1 MIKYLA
7 TLLLFATLPLTT
19 WAQMT
24 FGFSTAPVSTTTL
37 QNGTQQVT
45 FPDGTKL
52 NDLITHVLI
61 DGVEVAPSSVSPDPT
76 TTTLRNGE
84 LEVFVHDG
92 RAYSFVFKAPAATFT
107 AVIMSDPHIEQGG
120 HDGVSVAEMQSMV
133 QRIIAT
139 RPAIVFCLGDMDKD
153 SENSASDFTS
163 AFRGFNDA
171 GVPFITMCG
180 NHDLV
185 PDYWEGGDRGVT
197 YGGGHTANMKAL
209 DVVSKQIE
217 EAKKHGVTEVVRF
230 HDSNLKSGTTQ
241 FDPFVV
247 NFRGVNFYCGQTYW
261 FQKPYTNP
269 GFMDLFGKSPV
280 KYWAPDG
287 VIAELETFVRSH
299 GDVPSVWM
307 QHYPFL
313 SGSDCD
319 RWWLDECKPGTVPV
333 SDATQYSTPRAKKLK
348 YAQLINM
355 TTNPVHFSGH
365 THTYDQQTY
374 EGITDYT
381 VAGPGYMAGSV
392 YIVTLQEGVG
402 VVKVERK
409 SI

>member
-1 MIKYLA
+1 MTKHIA
-7 TLLLFATLPLTT
+7 IALLLGLLPLSG

-24 FGFSTAPVSTTTL
+24 FGYRVEPVSNAKE
-37 QNGTQQVT
+37 QNGTQSVT
-45 FPDGTKL
+45 FPVGTALSGIITSVRVDG
-52 NDLITHVLI
+52 I
-61 DGVEVAPSSVSPDPT
+61 EVDPASVSPNPT
-76 TTTLRNGE
+76 TTTLRDGE

-92 RAYSFVFKAPAATFT
+92 RAYSFAFHAPSATFT
-107 AVIMSDPHIEQGG
+107 AIIMSDPHIEQGG
-120 HDGVSVAEMQSMV
+120 HDGVTIGGMQNMV
-133 QRIIAT
+133 NRIIAT
-139 RPAIVFCLGDMDKD
+139 HPAIVFCLGDMDKD
-153 SENSASDFTS
+153 SENSGSDFTN

-171 GVPFITMCG
+171 GIPFITMCG

-197 YGGGHTANMKAL
+197 YGGGHTANIKAL
-209 DVVSKQIE
+209 DIVSRQLD

-230 HDSNLKSGTTQ
+230 HDPELKSGTTQ
-241 FDPFVV
+241 FAPFVV
-247 NFRGVNFYCGQTYW
+247 NFRGINFYCGQTYW

-269 GFMDLFGKSPV
+269 GFMDLFSKSPV

-287 VIAELETFVRSH
+287 VIAALETFVRAH
-299 GDVPSVWM
+299 GEVPSVWM

-313 SGSDCD
+313 SGADCD
-319 RWWLDECKPGTVPV
+319 RWWLDECKPGAVPL
-333 SDATQYSTPRAKKLK
+333 SNTTLYATPRAKKLK

-365 THTYDQQTY
+365 THTYDQQSY

-392 YIVTLQEGVG
+392 YVVTLEEGVG
-402 VVKVERK
+402 VIKVERK
-409 SI
+409 SF